1 MQVYVHTSMRT
12 TFPRRLSTVNGGE
25 LSHPLA
31 LLSEDNSPAGTFAG
45 FIPGIILC
53 ITLLSSARV
62 AIEAAPAI
70 ARTAA
75 TMNLFAFMLRPSS
88 DDNDCLVP
96 CILICNSNSVLA
108 KPLDP

>member
-1 MQVYVHTSMRT
+1 MQVYVHTSIRT
-12 TFPRRLSTVNGGE
+12 TFPRRFSAVNGGE

-31 LLSEDNSPAGTFAG
+31 VLSEDNSPAGTFAG
-45 FIPGIILC
+45 FISGIILC

-62 AIEAAPAI
+62 AIEAAHAI
-70 ARTAA
+70 ARTVA
-75 TMNLFAFMLRPSS
+75 TLNLFAFMLRPSS
-88 DDNDCLVP
+88 DDNDCSVP